1 MNLPDFFIGIGD
13 LLTGS
18 ALQAGALWVL
28 TNVPGFPPII
38 QTVHILGIAAVMG
51 TAVLLNLRILGV
63 AVPSQNITEMTAR
76 IAPLLYTALI
86 SNVIS
91 GSFFV
96 FGRPARYFNNPVFAW
111 KMLFLLAAVSLLIY
125 FMIMHKKAAGYW
137 EQEKNKWSGRT
148 LAIVSLGLWL
158 MVSLAGRWIAY
169 LEHLQYPIWSF

>member
-1 MNLPDFFIGIGD
+1 MPDFFVAIGD
-13 LLTGS
+13 LISGS
-18 ALQAGALWVL
+18 FLQAGSLWIL

-38 QTVHILGIAAVMG
+38 QTIHILGIAVIMG
-51 TAVLLNLRILGV
+51 TAVLLNLRLLGL
-63 AVPSQNITEMTAR
+63 AVPSQNITEMTER
-76 IAPLLYTALI
+76 TTPFLYYALI

-111 KMLFLLAAVSLLIY
+111 KMLFLVLAVLLLGY
-125 FMIMHKKAAGYW
+125 FISMHRKTVGYW
-137 EQEKNKWSGRT
+137 EQENRIWKST
-148 LAIVSLGLWL
+148 FFALVSLGLWL